1 MFIQKI
7 FIAIIKV
14 FDNVKFSLLC
24 HIIPFHYSLFA
35 IRYSLFAICYSLFA
49 IPIPYSLLS
58 GVFMVVV
65 VVVIGVG
72 H

>member
-14 FDNVKFSLLC
+14 FYNVKFAVS
-24 HIIPFHYSLFA
+24 HHPYSP
-35 IRYSLFAICYSLFA
+35 FAICYSLFTIRHLLFA

-65 VVVIGVG
+65 VVVSGVG

>member
-24 HIIPFHYSLFA
+24 HIIPIHYSLFA

-49 IPIPYSLLS
+49 R
-58 GVFMVVV
+58 VFSKSENSFLNNLHGQVPS
-65 VVVIGVG
+65 
-72 H
+72 